1 MRQEV
6 EMTESMLSGKVRAT
20 LLNLIAHTTDARV
33 LRRAYALVW
42 LDDGE
47 SVPEVAEHLN
57 VSRQS
62 IYNWLAHFEAR
73 RDLPLDLRLR
83 DAARRGRPATVQG
96 IIDPWLDA
104 IIDTDPRALGYR
116 STVWT
121 VPLLV
126 DYLAEQHQVRA
137 SPQSVRWALARLDID
152 WKRPRHRLALRAD
165 TWQQAKG
172 G

>member
-1 MRQEV
+1 
-6 EMTESMLSGKVRAT
+6 MTVMMLSNQIRAA
-20 LLNLIAHTTDARV
+20 LLDVIAHATDARV
-33 LRRAYALVW
+33 LRRAYALIW

-47 SVPEVAEHLN
+47 SVPDVAEQLQ

-62 IYNWLAHFEAR
+62 VYNWLERFDSR
-73 RDLPLDLRLR
+73 RDLPFALRLC
-83 DAARRGRPATVQG
+83 DAERSGRPVTVQG
-96 IIDPWLDA
+96 IIDPLLDA
-104 IIDTDPRALGYR
+104 IIDTDPRAWGYR

-126 DYLAEQHQVRA
+126 DYLAEQHQVNA
-137 SPQSVRWALARLDID
+137 SPQSIRLALARLDID
-152 WKRPRHRLALRAD
+152 WKRPRHRLALRAE

>member
-1 MRQEV
+1 
-6 EMTESMLSGKVRAT
+6 MTVLMLTGKVRAA
-20 LLNLIAHTTDARV
+20 LLDLIAHTTDARV
-33 LRRAYALVW
+33 LRRAYAVIW

-47 SVPEVAEHLN
+47 SVPDVAEQLN

-62 IYNWLAHFEAR
+62 VYNWLERFVAR
-73 RDLPLDLRLR
+73 RDLPL
-83 DAARRGRPATVQG
+83 ARRLNDAERSGRPVTVQG
-96 IIDPWLDA
+96 IIDPFLDA

-126 DYLAEQHQVRA
+126 DYLAEQQQVSA
-137 SPQSVRWALARLDID
+137 SPQSVRLALARLDID
-152 WKRPRHRLALRAD
+152 WKRPRYRLALRAE
-165 TWQQAKG
+165 TWPQAKG

>member
-1 MRQEV
+1 
-6 EMTESMLSGKVRAT
+6 MTELMLTGEVRAT
-20 LLNLIAHTTDARV
+20 LLNVIAHTTDARV

-47 SVPEVAEHLN
+47 SVADVAEQLN

-62 IYNWLAHFEAR
+62 VYNWLERFVTR
-73 RDLPLDLRLR
+73 CDLPFDLRLS
-83 DAARRGRPATVQG
+83 DAERSGRPVTVQG
-96 IIDPWLDA
+96 IIDPLLEA
-104 IIDTDPRALGYR
+104 IIDSDPRALGYR

-121 VPLLV
+121 APLLV
-126 DYLAEQHQVRA
+126 DYLAEQHQVSA
-137 SPQSVRWALARLDID
+137 SPQSVRLALARLDID
-152 WKRPRHRLALRAD
+152 WKSPRHRLALRAE

>member
-1 MRQEV
+1 
-6 EMTESMLSGKVRAT
+6 MTELLLTDRVRAT
-20 LLNLIAHTTDARV
+20 LLNMIAHTTDVRV

-42 LDDGE
+42 LDDGA
-47 SVPEVAEHLN
+47 SVPEVAEQLQ

-62 IYNWLAHFEAR
+62 VYNWLERLVTR
-73 RDLPLDLRLR
+73 RDLPFDLRLQ
-83 DAARRGRPATVQG
+83 DAARSGRPVTVQG
-96 IIDPWLDA
+96 IIDPWLAA
-104 IIDTDPRALGYR
+104 IIDTDPRVFGYR

-126 DYLAEQHQVRA
+126 DYLAKQHQVSA
-137 SPQSVRWALARLDID
+137 SLQSVRLALARLDID
-152 WKRPRHRLALRAD
+152 WKRPRHRLALRAE

>member
-1 MRQEV
+1 
-6 EMTESMLSGKVRAT
+6 MTELMLSGQERIA
-20 LLNLIAHTTDARV
+20 LHDLIARTSDARL
-33 LRRAYALVW
+33 LRRAYAILW

-47 SVPEVAEHLN
+47 SVSEIAEQLT

-62 IYNWLAHFEAR
+62 VYNWLERFLERA
-73 RDLPLDLRLR
+73 DDRLVDR
-83 DAARRGRPATVQG
+83 LSDADRSGRPVTVHG
-96 IIDPWLDA
+96 IIDPLIDA
-104 IIDTDPRALGYR
+104 IIDSDPRTLGYR

-126 DYLAEQHQVRA
+126 RYLAEHHQLQVSA
-137 SPQSVRWALARLDID
+137 PSVRLALARLDIH
-152 WKRPRHRLALRAD
+152 WKRPRHQLALRAE

>member
-1 MRQEV
+1 
-6 EMTESMLSGKVRAT
+6 MTTRMLTGQVRTA
-20 LLNLIAHTTDARV
+20 LLDVIAHTTDARV
-33 LRRAYALVW
+33 LRRAYALIW

-47 SVPEVAEHLN
+47 SVPEVAEQLH

-62 IYNWLAHFEAR
+62 VYNWLERFESR
-73 RDLPLDLRLR
+73 RNWPFALRLG
-83 DAARRGRPATVQG
+83 DAARSGRPVTVQG
-96 IIDPWLDA
+96 IIDPFLDA
-104 IIDTDPRALGYR
+104 IIDTDPRDLSYR

-126 DYLAEQHQVRA
+126 DYLAEKQQVNA
-137 SPQSVRWALARLDID
+137 SPQSVRLALARLGID
-152 WKRPRHRLALRAD
+152 WKRPRHRLALRAE

>member
-1 MRQEV
+1 
-6 EMTESMLSGKVRAT
+6 MTVLMLTGKVRAA
-20 LLNLIAHTTDARV
+20 LLDLIAHTTDARV
-33 LRRAYALVW
+33 LRRAYAVIW

-47 SVPEVAEHLN
+47 SVPDVAEQLN

-62 IYNWLAHFEAR
+62 VYNWLERFVAC
-73 RDLPLDLRLR
+73 RDLPLDLRLS
-83 DAARRGRPATVQG
+83 DAERSGRPVTVQG
-96 IIDPWLDA
+96 IIDPFLDA

-126 DYLAEQHQVRA
+126 DYLAEQQQVSA
-137 SPQSVRWALARLDID
+137 SPQSVRLALARLDID
-152 WKRPRHRLALRAD
+152 WKRPRHRLALRAE
-165 TWQQAKG
+165 TWPQAKG

>member
-1 MRQEV
+1 
-6 EMTESMLSGKVRAT
+6 MTELMLSGRARAA
-20 LLNLIAHTTDARV
+20 LLNLITHTDDARV

-47 SVPEVAEHLN
+47 SVPEVAEQLH

-62 IYNWLAHFEAR
+62 VYNWLERFVTR
-73 RDLPLDLRLR
+73 RDWPLDLRLR
-83 DAARRGRPATVQG
+83 DAERSGRPVTVQG
-96 IIDPWLDA
+96 IIDPFVDA
-104 IIDTDPRALGYR
+104 IIDTDPRAFGYR
-116 STVWT
+116 SSVWT

-126 DYLAEQHQVRA
+126 DYLAEQHQVSA
-137 SPQSVRWALARLDID
+137 SPQSVRLALARLDID
-152 WKRPRHRLALRAD
+152 WKRPRHRLALHAD

>member
-1 MRQEV
+1 
-6 EMTESMLSGKVRAT
+6 MTVLMLTGQVRTA
-20 LLNLIAHTTDARV
+20 LLDVIAHTTDARV
-33 LRRAYALVW
+33 LRRAYAIIW
-42 LDDGE
+42 LDNGE
-47 SVPEVAEHLN
+47 SVPEVAEQLH

-62 IYNWLAHFEAR
+62 VYNWLERFSTR
-73 RDLPLDLRLR
+73 RDLPFVLRLC
-83 DAARRGRPATVQG
+83 DAERSGRPVTVQG
-96 IIDPWLDA
+96 IIDPFLDA

-126 DYLAEQHQVRA
+126 DYLAEYHQVSA
-137 SPQSVRWALARLDID
+137 SPQSVRLALARLTID
-152 WKRPRHRLALRAD
+152 WKRPRHRLALRAE